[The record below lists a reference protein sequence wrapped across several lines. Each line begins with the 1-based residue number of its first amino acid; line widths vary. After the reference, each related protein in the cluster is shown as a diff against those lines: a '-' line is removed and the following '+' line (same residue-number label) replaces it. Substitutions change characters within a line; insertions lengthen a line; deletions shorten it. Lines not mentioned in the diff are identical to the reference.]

1 MPYIFV
7 DTQPSFEQ
15 LIDKLRSKKY
25 ISIDTE
31 SNSLFAY
38 KGSLC
43 LLQIAAEN
51 IQAIVDT
58 LKVDITSF
66 EILLVDRNIEKI
78 FHSAE
83 SDIKTLKL
91 AFKTNIRNI
100 FDVMLAAKYMGIRKC
115 GLDGMVSEYFG
126 VKLNK
131 KFQKANWGAR
141 PLSKEMLD
149 YAINDVRY
157 LKKLRDI
164 FHSKLTKSDFLDEIT
179 EEFVKLTTLEPQ
191 ESKFDRN
198 GYLSYGMSKNLNMLS
213 LAVLKE
219 LYCARE
225 KTASKL
231 NVPSFKI
238 ISEDLMIRL
247 SKSPNHALTN
257 LQEYKGITRY
267 VYNVHARWIQ
277 DAIQRGLEEKTVTIP
292 KRVVIS
298 QEKMEYYQKVKERI
312 KKLKRWRIE
321 TAKKRNTLS
330 EVIIEGEIL
339 EKIAY
344 RNPKNM
350 DELIKIEGFLPI
362 KTNLYGKEIIQL
374 LSGEEKLF

>member
-15 LIDKLRSKKY
+15 LIDKLRLKKY

-179 EEFVKLTTLEPQ
+179 EEFVKLTKLEPQ

>member
-1 MPYIFV
+1 MPYTFV
-7 DTQPSFEQ
+7 DTQTSFEQ

-38 KGSLC
+38 RGRLC
-43 LLQIAAEN
+43 LLQLAAEN
-51 IQAIVDT
+51 IHAIVDT

-66 EILLVDRNIEKI
+66 EILLVDKNIEKI

-115 GLDGMVSEYFG
+115 GLDTMVSEHFD

-141 PLSKEMLD
+141 PLSNEMLD

-157 LKKLRDI
+157 LKKLKDI
-164 FHSKLTKSDFLDEIT
+164 FHSKLKRNDFLNEIT
-179 EEFVKLTTLEPQ
+179 EEFVKLTKLEPQ

-198 GYLSYGMSKNLNMLS
+198 GYLSYGMSRNLNMLS

-219 LYCARE
+219 LYSARE
-225 KTASKL
+225 KAAAKL
-231 NVPSFKI
+231 DVPSFKI

-247 SKSPNHALTN
+247 SKNPNHALAN
-257 LQEYKGITRY
+257 LTEYKGITRY
-267 VYNVHARWIQ
+267 VDNMHGAWIK
-277 DAIQRGLEEKTVTIP
+277 DAIKRGLKEKIVSIP
-292 KRVVIS
+292 KKVILS
-298 QEKMEYYQKVKERI
+298 KEKIEYFQKVKERI

-321 TAKKRNTLS
+321 TAKKRNMLS

-339 EKIAY
+339 EKIAC
-344 RNPKNM
+344 RNPKTEE
-350 DELIKIEGFLPI
+350 ELMKINGFLPA
-362 KTNLYGKEIIQL
+362 KLNLYGKEIIHVI
-374 LSGEEKLF
+374 SAEEKLF

>member
-1 MPYIFV
+1 MSYTFV
-7 DTQPSFEQ
+7 DTQESFEQ
-15 LIDKLRSKKY
+15 LIDKLRLKKY
-25 ISIDTE
+25 IAIDTE

-38 KGSLC
+38 QGRLC
-43 LLQIAAEN
+43 LLQLAAEN
-51 IQAIVDT
+51 IRAIVDT

-66 EILLVDRNIEKI
+66 EILLVDKNIEKI

-91 AFKTNIRNI
+91 AFKTNIHNI

-115 GLDGMVSEYFG
+115 GLDGMVGEHFN

-157 LKKLRDI
+157 LKKLRDMFYLKLKKNEI
-164 FHSKLTKSDFLDEIT
+164 FDEIT
-179 EEFVKLTTLEPQ
+179 EEFVKLTKLEPQ
-191 ESKFDRN
+191 EPKFDRN
-198 GYLSYGMSKNLNMLS
+198 GYLSYGLSRKLSMLS

-225 KTASKL
+225 KAAAKL
-231 NVPSFKI
+231 DVPPFKV
-238 ISEDLMIRL
+238 ISEDLMLRL
-247 SKSPNHALTN
+247 SRTPDHAVAN
-257 LQEYKGITRY
+257 LKEYKSITSY
-267 VYNVHARWIQ
+267 VYNMHGAWIQ
-277 DAIQRGLEEKTVTIP
+277 DAIKRGLKEKAVTIP
-292 KRVVIS
+292 KKVALS
-298 QEKMEYYQKVKERI
+298 QEKIEQYYNVKDRI

-321 TAKKRNTLS
+321 TAKKRNMLS
-330 EVIIEGEIL
+330 EVIIEGETL

-344 RNPKNM
+344 HNPKTE
-350 DELIKIEGFLPI
+350 DDLYKINGFLPI
-362 KTNLYGKEIIQL
+362 KVNLYGKEIISL
-374 LSGEEKLF
+374 LSDEDRLF

>member
-1 MPYIFV
+1 MPYTLI
-7 DTQPSFEQ
+7 DNQASFEE
-15 LIDKLRSKKY
+15 LIGTLHSKKY

-38 KGSLC
+38 RGSLC
-43 LLQIAAEN
+43 LLQLAAEN
-51 IQAIVDT
+51 IRVIVDT

-66 EILLVDRNIEKI
+66 EILLVDKNIEKI

-83 SDIKTLKL
+83 ADIKTLKL
-91 AFKTNIRNI
+91 AFKTNIHNI

-115 GLDGMVSEYFG
+115 GLDGMVKEYFD

-141 PLSKEMLD
+141 PLSEKMLG

-164 FHSKLTKSDFLDEIT
+164 FYLKLKKNDLLDEIT
-179 EEFVKLTTLEPQ
+179 EEFVKLTKMEPK
-191 ESKFDRN
+191 EPKFDRN
-198 GYLSYGMSKNLNMLS
+198 GYLAYGLSRKLSMLS

-225 KTASKL
+225 KTAAKL
-231 NVPSFKI
+231 NVPPFKV
-238 ISEDLMIRL
+238 ISEDLMLRL
-247 SKSPNHALTN
+247 SRGPEHALMS
-257 LQEYKGITRY
+257 LVEYKGITKY
-267 VYNVHARWIQ
+267 VYNMHGEWIKE
-277 DAIQRGLEEKTVTIP
+277 AIKRGLKEKTVTIP
-292 KRVVIS
+292 KKVVLS
-298 QEKMEYYQKVKERI
+298 QEKMQHYHNVKDRI

-321 TAKKRNTLS
+321 TAKKRNMLS
-330 EVIIEGEIL
+330 EVIIEGETL

-344 RNPKNM
+344 RNPKTQ
-350 DELIKIEGFLPI
+350 DDLLKVEGFLPI
-362 KTNLYGKEIIQL
+362 KVNLYGKEIINV
-374 LSGEEKLF
+374 LSAEEKLF